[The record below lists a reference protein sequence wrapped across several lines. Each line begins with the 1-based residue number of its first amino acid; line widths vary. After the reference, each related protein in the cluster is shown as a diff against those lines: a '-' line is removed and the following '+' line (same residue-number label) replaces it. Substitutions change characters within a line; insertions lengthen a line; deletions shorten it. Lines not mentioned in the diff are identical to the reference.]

1 MQKWREMRNACL
13 SLLWYSVARGKQQEK
28 RHGQV
33 GSARASPLAFSP
45 LDGQPRFPKNGEKC
59 EVHALGHARQAAGK
73 ILTGRSGQPESAPL
87 LSARSTV
94 GPVASLPRAS
104 RHCLHGSPI
113 VTGAWKQISKQ
124 RRRVHVSYN
133 LSMVKALQHGTW
145 TDEEG
150 FKKDLYQGEEEKGE
164 TSTSLSTVHG

>member
-1 MQKWREMRNACL
+1 M
-13 SLLWYSVARGKQQEK
+13 
-28 RHGQV
+28 
-33 GSARASPLAFSP
+33 
-45 LDGQPRFPKNGEKC
+45 
-59 EVHALGHARQAAGK
+59 ALGHARQAAGK
-73 ILTGRSGQPESAPL
+73 TLTGRSGQPESAPL

-133 LSMVKALQHGTW
+133 LSMVTALQHGTW